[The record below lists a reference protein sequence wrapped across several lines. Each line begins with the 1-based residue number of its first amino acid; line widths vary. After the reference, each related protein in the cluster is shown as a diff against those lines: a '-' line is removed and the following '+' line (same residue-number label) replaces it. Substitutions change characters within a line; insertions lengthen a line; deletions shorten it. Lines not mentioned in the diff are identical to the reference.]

1 VRKPFDSL
9 VSLYFKQRF
18 KYQPLL
24 ADPSSWVH
32 RGPRYAGH
40 MKYAETHSFNAWVF
54 RVSYR
59 KIIRRLL
66 GLRASMF
73 AEHTHG
79 MDEIVRYESI
89 ENDLNEVF
97 NRAGIAWKGNLPK
110 INRTDERTER
120 DYRSFYSQPA
130 ALAVAFANS
139 YDLKTYGY

>member
-1 VRKPFDSL
+1 
-9 VSLYFKQRF
+9 
-18 KYQPLL
+18 
-24 ADPSSWVH
+24 
-32 RGPRYAGH
+32 

-66 GLRASMF
+66 GLRACMF

-97 NRAGIAWKGNLPK
+97 NRVGIAWKGNLPK

-130 ALAVAFANS
+130 ELAVAFANS